1 MRSKPPPLWL
11 RPPIFWG
18 LVLYVVFGV
27 LWILSSDSLLFA
39 LGLSAEAAARFATG
53 KGLLFV
59 LLSAGWALLVLRMAA
74 SAPPIQTVDSAPA
87 ADEGLDRWML
97 AIGLLV
103 PLIGAGVYALQ
114 AHKLEADTARG
125 LEAMAELRAQQLS
138 RMLHERHADA
148 VVFSVDE
155 VLLTVLRDK
164 PPGGAQTA
172 LTRRLA
178 MLAEVY
184 GYSLIEV
191 IDAQDRSVLAH
202 GEPLTE
208 LGESGEL
215 DSLLLLQTI
224 TPKSEG
230 ALPVHSYLR
239 STGNGLQLQVVMTL
253 VDQGLA
259 LGRVE
264 LWQPMTRL
272 LAGLD
277 SESSRLFPSEE
288 VLLGSRLNDQLV
300 IVAQRWSES
309 AGKARLLRQP
319 ASSTLPIGLALN
331 LGAAGRLEGV
341 DYLGNEVL
349 AGHAPVAGS
358 AWQLLV
364 KVDDADMRSSLL
376 PTIGWIIAGLVLSL
390 GLLAITLSALWARQR
405 QIDALRKQT
414 QTAALDRLLTQFFE
428 MPFVGIA
435 FTSPSSKRWNRFNDR
450 LCEILGYSREELEAL
465 TWAEI
470 THPEDL
476 QLDVD
481 QFERIMR
488 DESDA
493 YTMQKRYIRK
503 DGSVVHAFID
513 VHCLRREDRSVE
525 VFIATVDDISEDVQA
540 RQALVD
546 SKQRLKKVVVES
558 PNPTIVLNEDGQIQ
572 LLSRSWC
579 ELSGYRAEQLTSV
592 DDWLRLIRSD
602 AAAPKARAHIQTLFE
617 APGRVD
623 EGDFPV
629 RCADGSE
636 RIWAFS
642 SMPLG
647 PGPDGRRQI
656 VTTAIDVTTE
666 RRAVAELK
674 ASESLYRQM
683 FEDNPICMYAFD
695 TASLRILAVNSA
707 METSYGWT
715 REQLLTMSI
724 EQLRPA
730 SEIDSLHQAIATMG
744 RDRVN
749 RPGIFTHRRRDG
761 SLLRVDIICHALT
774 HADVEAWLVMA
785 VDVTEREQYVKKLE
799 HASASILAVVTT
811 MVEMRDPYTAGHE
824 ERVGQIAADIAA
836 EMGLDQQFQKGLM
849 MCGAVH
855 DVGKIAVPAE
865 ILSKP
870 SRLSS
875 AEYEIIK
882 LHAEQ
887 GYQILKSIELPWP
900 LAEAARQH
908 HERMD
913 GSGYPRGLK
922 GEEIL
927 LEARIIAV
935 ADVVESMTSHRPYRA
950 GLGQERALKEIED
963 NSGRLYDPNVAAAC
977 LRLFRQKD
985 YSIEH

>member
-1 MRSKPPPLWL
+1 MRSNPPPLWL

-59 LLSAGWALLVLRMAA
+59 LLSAGWALLMLRMAA
-74 SAPPIQTVDSAPA
+74 STPAAEAVDPAPA
-87 ADEGLDRWML
+87 AAAGLDRWML

-103 PLIGAGVYALQ
+103 PLIGGAVYALQ
-114 AHKLEADTARG
+114 AHKLEADTGRS
-125 LEAMAELRAQQLS
+125 LQAMAELRAQQLS
-138 RMLHERHADA
+138 RTLHEWHADA
-148 VVFSVDE
+148 VIFGVDE
-155 VLLTVLRDK
+155 TLLAVLSDK
-164 PPGGAQTA
+164 VPDDAQTA
-172 LTRRLA
+172 LTRRLE
-178 MLAEVY
+178 LLTEGY
-184 GYSLIEV
+184 GYSRIEV
-191 IDAQDRSVLAH
+191 FDAQDRSVLVH
-202 GEPLTE
+202 GELLTA
-208 LGESGEL
+208 LGKSDEL
-215 DSLLLLQTI
+215 DQLLLLQT
-224 TPKSEG
+224 TAPGSEG
-230 ALPVHSYLR
+230 SLPVHSYLR
-239 STGNGLQLQVVMTL
+239 STGDGLQLQVVVTL
-253 VDQGLA
+253 VDQGLI
-259 LGRVE
+259 LGRAE
-264 LWQPMTRL
+264 FWQPMTRL
-272 LAGLD
+272 LAGLGSD
-277 SESSRLFPSEE
+277 SSRLFPSEE
-288 VLLGSRLNDQLV
+288 IVLGSRLNDHVV

-309 AGKARLLRQP
+309 SGRARLLRHP
-319 ASSTLPIGLALN
+319 ASSTLPIDRALS
-331 LGAAGRLEGV
+331 LGTAGQVEGV
-341 DYLGNEVL
+341 DYRGNEVL
-349 AGHAPVAGS
+349 AGHAPVEGS
-358 AWQLLV
+358 AWQLLS
-364 KVDDADMRSSLL
+364 KVDNADLRDSLL
-376 PTIGWIIAGLVLSL
+376 PTIGWIIAVLVLTL
-390 GLLAITLSALWARQR
+390 GLLAISLSTLWSRQR
-405 QIDALRKQT
+405 QVEALQAQT
-414 QTAALDRLLTQFFE
+414 RTAALDRLITQFFG

-435 FTSPSSKRWNRFNDR
+435 FTSPSSGRWERFNDR
-450 LCEILGYSREELEAL
+450 LCEILGYLRPELDNL
-465 TWAEI
+465 TWAEV

-476 QLDVD
+476 QRDLD
-481 QFERIMR
+481 QLERVLQ
-488 DESDA
+488 DESDGYA
-493 YTMQKRYIRK
+493 MQKRFIRK
-503 DGSVVHAFID
+503 DGSLVHAYID
-513 VHCLRREDRSVE
+513 VRCLRREDRSVE
-525 VFIATVDDISEDVQA
+525 VFIATIDDISEDVRA
-540 RQALVD
+540 RKALVD
-546 SKQRLKKVVVES
+546 SKQRLEKVVAES
-558 PNPTIVLNEDGQIQ
+558 PNPTLVLNEDGQIR

-579 ELSGYRAEQLTSV
+579 ELSGYRAEQLTSI
-592 DDWLRLIRSD
+592 DDWLRLVRSD
-602 AAAPKARAHIQTLFE
+602 AVVPHVRAHIQTLFD
-617 APGRVD
+617 ATGRVD

-629 RCADGSE
+629 RCADGSD

-642 SMPLG
+642 SVPLG
-647 PGPDGRRQI
+647 PAPDGRREI
-656 VTTAIDVTTE
+656 VSTAIDVTTQ
-666 RRAVAELK
+666 RRAVSELK
-674 ASESLYRQM
+674 ASERLYRQM
-683 FEDNPICMYAFD
+683 FEDNAICMYTFD
-695 TASLRILAVNSA
+695 AASLRILEVNNA

-724 EQLRPA
+724 EQLRPKT
-730 SEIDSLHQAIATMG
+730 EFGSLHQAIARMR
-744 RDRVN
+744 RDRLN
-749 RPGIFTHRRRDG
+749 RPGVFTHRRRDG

-836 EMGLDQQFQKGLM
+836 EMGLNQQFQQGLM

-875 AEYEIIK
+875 AEYEIVK

-922 GEEIL
+922 GDEIL

-963 NSGRLYDPNVAAAC
+963 NTGRLYDPEVAAAC
-977 LRLFRQKD
+977 LRLFRAKD
-985 YSIEH
+985 YVIAQ